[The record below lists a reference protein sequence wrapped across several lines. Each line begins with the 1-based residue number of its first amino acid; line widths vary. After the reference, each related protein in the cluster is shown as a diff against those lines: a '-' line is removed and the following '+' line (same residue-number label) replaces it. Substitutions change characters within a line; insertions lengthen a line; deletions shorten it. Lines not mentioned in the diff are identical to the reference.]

1 MDFARQTFLDGAQ
14 IGLPDAFMGLGF
26 LYSTGILKLTSA
38 WYKLSERYF
47 YILQVQV
54 STQIKPKVYFTIFKL
69 LLPVN
74 LGLKWLLDT
83 DIGLEWE

>member
-38 WYKLSERYF
+38 
-47 YILQVQV
+47 
-54 STQIKPKVYFTIFKL
+54 
-69 LLPVN
+69 
-74 LGLKWLLDT
+74 
-83 DIGLEWE
+83 